1 MANVAHCYR
10 LFKAFLAKAALI
22 SSINYRCNQKINNLF
37 TCKIPGGEA
46 VGGGSITLELC
57 CHDVFAAGNCVL
69 VG

>member
-37 TCKIPGGEA
+37 TCKIPGGGA
-46 VGGGSITLELC
+46 VGGGSITLEIC
-57 CHDVFAAGNCVL
+57 CHDVFTAGNCIL